1 MSSAVMLQW
10 MRQLRVL
17 LLFPTIAP
25 SVREPRASP
34 NPSRD
39 VWASYD
45 LAPRPSGP
53 VVFLQMMQDV
63 AKWFCLF
70 AVMLIGF
77 AGTLRV
83 LFSTPD
89 AAHLLEGTPDFC
101 FERQD
106 GTGQVTYVFS
116 WAFRLFEAMFN
127 LGNLQDCLR
136 ASSWGRAISYFF
148 LLFIYVVMLNLC
160 VTPPL
165 ILGLGGPCVQHVD
178 TGGACAPHHECG
190 LPRIFVLR

>member
-1 MSSAVMLQW
+1 
-10 MRQLRVL
+10 
-17 LLFPTIAP
+17 
-25 SVREPRASP
+25 
-34 NPSRD
+34 
-39 VWASYD
+39 
-45 LAPRPSGP
+45 
-53 VVFLQMMQDV
+53 MMQDV

-165 ILGLGGPCVQHVD
+165 ILGYGRTVCPACGHRRSVRAAWRIPWLASCCVAR
-178 TGGACAPHHECG
+178 TA
-190 LPRIFVLR
+190 L